1 MLQTISQD
9 LLPFITTIV
18 SGSITSGHNNLQD
31 PNQSVFKPAHSTETA
46 LLAVSEKLHAKSAK
60 LSSVLILLD
69 LSAAFD
75 TVNHKTLL
83 STLMSLGI
91 RGAAWQWFASYLEG
105 GLSYTALYNVLNFP
119 VGVVPVT
126 EVTAED
132 EDQLKHY
139 TGNFGDSWDKLFVKA
154 IRGGVG
160 LPIAVQCVALPWQDE
175 MCLRL
180 MREVEE
186 LCAKNK
192 RSNTHH

>member
-1 MLQTISQD
+1 MSDKSISIFDMVKFFVRSLQSQH
-9 LLPFITTIV
+9 FV
-18 SGSITSGHNNLQD
+18 
-31 PNQSVFKPAHSTETA
+31 
-46 LLAVSEKLHAKSAK
+46 
-60 LSSVLILLD
+60 
-69 LSAAFD
+69 
-75 TVNHKTLL
+75 TV
-83 STLMSLGI
+83 
-91 RGAAWQWFASYLEG
+91 RGA
-105 GLSYTALYNVLNFP
+105 LSYTALYNVLNFP

-139 TGNFGDSWDKLFVKA
+139 RGNFGDVWDRTFVKA

-160 LPIAVQCVALPWQDE
+160 LPIAVQCVALPWQEE

>member
-1 MLQTISQD
+1 MFGLFPQYPRMAAVIHATCGVSSPADLWKQHKEVEDYIHETLAEWRKLELDVLLCPML
-9 LLPFITTIV
+9 
-18 SGSITSGHNNLQD
+18 G
-31 PNQSVFKPAHSTETA
+31 PAYSFNYTG
-46 LLAVSEKLHAKSAK
+46 KLNSA
-60 LSSVLILLD
+60 
-69 LSAAFD
+69 
-75 TVNHKTLL
+75 
-83 STLMSLGI
+83 
-91 RGAAWQWFASYLEG
+91 
-105 GLSYTALYNVLNFP
+105 LSYTALYNVLNFP

-132 EDQLKHY
+132 EDELKHY
-139 TGNFGDSWDKLFVKA
+139 RGNFGDVWDKLFVKA

-160 LPIAVQCVALPWQDE
+160 LPIAVQCVALPWQEE